1 MEKSFCVNAGHTRL
15 LVFIFC
21 FAVFSTFGQ
30 DRGKP
35 PVLTTNVWSEGSIMT
50 KNGNE
55 LIGLVRF
62 QNVVDFEDHEKQ
74 LTLTAKD
81 VVAFEFF
88 DDQTQK
94 QRLFYSFPYQD
105 KDSVIR
111 PQFFESLIE
120 LESFALLS
128 KTDPVDISRKL
139 VRTDDYWNGSR
150 ISEGYSEILVTLTFS
165 ETLYLRD
172 SEGNIKPYLRIE
184 NKDIDGRV
192 FDRKRTKSKVLDSDL
207 LVNVLRKDVLEKLE
221 KFASENKLSFRDK
234 DNLLEIFRFC
244 KENLER

>member
-1 MEKSFCVNAGHTRL
+1 
-15 LVFIFC
+15 
-21 FAVFSTFGQ
+21 
-30 DRGKP
+30 
-35 PVLTTNVWSEGSIMT
+35 
-50 KNGNE
+50 
-55 LIGLVRF
+55 
-62 QNVVDFEDHEKQ
+62 
-74 LTLTAKD
+74 
-81 VVAFEFF
+81 
-88 DDQTQK
+88 
-94 QRLFYSFPYQD
+94 
-105 KDSVIR
+105 
-111 PQFFESLIE
+111 
-120 LESFALLS
+120 
-128 KTDPVDISRKL
+128 
-139 VRTDDYWNGSR
+139 
-150 ISEGYSEILVTLTFS
+150 SEGYSEILVTLTFS